1 MEEYIR
7 LSEEYTRRKEQVVK
21 EDFRSATAQ
30 SQRSIDRGTK
40 RKQLGKIKR
49 RQEKANNQTNIQ
61 TGKQTSN

>member
-1 MEEYIR
+1 MKEYVR
-7 LSEEYTRRKEQVVK
+7 LREEYTRRKEQVVK

-49 RQEKANNQTNIQ
+49 RQEKTNKH
-61 TGKQTSN
+61 TNKQKNK